1 MPHSTDLDLPID
13 CIGSCS
19 EGFPF
24 HPFDYMSDQPR
35 KVPDFALDYM
45 RPNACICCQ
54 LDEKANYTVVGWRF
68 HTRAELD
75 ACLADHPELPILGLI
90 RD

>member
-1 MPHSTDLDLPID
+1 MPRSTDFDLPID
-13 CIGSCS
+13 CIGSLS

-24 HPFDYMSDQPR
+24 HPFDNMADVPR

-45 RPNACICCQ
+45 RPNACICYQ
-54 LDEKANYTVVGWRF
+54 LDEKAIWAVVGWRF

-75 ACLADHPELPILGLI
+75 ACLADHPDLPILKFS
-90 RD
+90 RN